1 MNRIKNNE
9 SGFSAVE
16 IVMVIVIVGLIGAVG
31 YLVYKNYHKT
41 TKTIVV
47 TKVVKAPAQSS
58 SSMAVNSNII
68 KFPELGVEVTVPDSL
83 KTIKYTMVGDI
94 AYVTD
99 SSKDTNSNNY
109 GGNCSI
115 AALSKVSGQYSSTST
130 TSGAPDPLAN
140 PLAKQF
146 SNFYITYGHPQAICG
161 STTTETTQFSNDTAA
176 FSKALATISLIQ

>member
-16 IVMVIVIVGLIGAVG
+16 IVMVVVIVGLIGAVG
-31 YLVYKNYHKT
+31 YLVYKNQHTT
-41 TKTIVV
+41 TKTVVV

-58 SSMAVNSNII
+58 GSMAVNSNII
-68 KFPELGVEVTVPDSL
+68 KFPELGVEITVPDSL

-115 AALSKVSGQYSSTST
+115 AALSKVSGQYSATST
-130 TSGAPDPLAN
+130 TEGAHD

-161 STTTETTQFSNDTAA
+161 STSAETTQFSNDTAA
-176 FSKALATISLIQ
+176 FSKALPTISLVQ